1 MIVLR
6 RVTSKCFT
14 SKVVDC
20 GGSPFGPPR
29 AFGQLTVK
37 LALEPVTV
45 DVMIDNPLELR
56 VVAACIER
64 SSPCNS
70 RNLANS
76 EFSLA
81 SCCCV
86 SDPAAVS

>member
-6 RVTSKCFT
+6 RVPSKCFT

-45 DVMIDNPLELR
+45 EVMDNPLESR
-56 VVAACIER
+56 VGQPASIEA
-64 SSPCNS
+64 PLAI
-70 RNLANS
+70 LANLPVPNS
-76 EFSLA
+76 VLP
-81 SCCCV
+81 V
-86 SDPAAVS
+86 AVAFRIRRQ